1 LMRSAFRWGVIALGS
16 AAGLA
21 LWQRRSSGKGRER
34 VELYFSDGSMV
45 SFPEDSTEAARLI
58 PLARQVLT
66 NARG

>member
-1 LMRSAFRWGVIALGS
+1 MRKALRWGVVAAGS

-21 LWQRRSSGKGRER
+21 LWRRSSGKGRER

-66 NARG
+66 TARG

>member
-1 LMRSAFRWGVIALGS
+1 MRRALQWGVVALGS

-21 LWQRRSSGKGRER
+21 LWRRSSGRGRER

-58 PLARQVLT
+58 PLARQVLST
-66 NARG
+66 ARG

>member
-1 LMRSAFRWGVIALGS
+1 MRRALGWGVLAAGS

-21 LWQRRSSGKGRER
+21 LWRRSSGKGSER

-45 SFPEDSTEAARLI
+45 SFPEDSTEAAKLI

-66 NARG
+66 SARG

>member
-1 LMRSAFRWGVIALGS
+1 MSKALRWGVVALGS

-21 LWQRRSSGKGRER
+21 LWRRSAGKGRER
-34 VELYFSDGSMV
+34 IELYFSDGSMV

-66 NARG
+66 SARG

>member
-1 LMRSAFRWGVIALGS
+1 MHRAVRWAVVAVGS

-21 LWQRRSSGKGRER
+21 LWRRSSGKRREG
-34 VELYFSDGSMV
+34 VELYYSDGSMV

-66 NARG
+66 SARG

>member
-1 LMRSAFRWGVIALGS
+1 MRRTLRWGVVALGS

-21 LWQRRSSGKGRER
+21 LWRRSSGKGRER
-34 VELYFSDGSMV
+34 VELYYSDGSMV
-45 SFPEDSTEAARLI
+45 SFPEDSTEASRLI

>member
-1 LMRSAFRWGVIALGS
+1 MRRGCAVGRLAAGS

-21 LWQRRSSGKGRER
+21 RLAAVGEQGAAER
-34 VELYFSDGSMV
+34 VELYFADGSMV

-66 NARG
+66 SARR

>member
-1 LMRSAFRWGVIALGS
+1 MRRATRWGVVAVGS

-21 LWQRRSSGKGRER
+21 LWRRSSSKGRER

-58 PLARQVLT
+58 PLARQILT
-66 NARG
+66 SARG

>member
-1 LMRSAFRWGVIALGS
+1 MRSALRWGVVAVGS

-21 LWQRRSSGKGRER
+21 LWRRSSSKDRER

>member
-1 LMRSAFRWGVIALGS
+1 MGRRRSLGS

-21 LWQRRSSGKGRER
+21 LWRRSSGKGGER

>member
-1 LMRSAFRWGVIALGS
+1 MRSALRWGVVALGS

-21 LWQRRSSGKGRER
+21 LWRRSSAKDRER

>member
-1 LMRSAFRWGVIALGS
+1 MRSALRWGVVALGS

-21 LWQRRSSGKGRER
+21 LWRRSSSKGRER

-66 NARG
+66 SARG

>member
-1 LMRSAFRWGVIALGS
+1 MRSALRWGVIALGS

-21 LWQRRSSGKGRER
+21 LWRRSSGKGSER

>member
-1 LMRSAFRWGVIALGS
+1 MRSALRWGVVALGS

-21 LWQRRSSGKGRER
+21 LWRRSSSKDRER

>member
-1 LMRSAFRWGVIALGS
+1 MRSALRWGVVALGS
-16 AAGLA
+16 AAALA
-21 LWQRRSSGKGRER
+21 LWRRSSGKDRER

>member
-1 LMRSAFRWGVIALGS
+1 MRSALRWGVVALGS

-21 LWQRRSSGKGRER
+21 LWRRSSGKDRER

>member
-1 LMRSAFRWGVIALGS
+1 MRSALRWSVVALGS

-21 LWQRRSSGKGRER
+21 LWRRSSSKGRER

-66 NARG
+66 SARG